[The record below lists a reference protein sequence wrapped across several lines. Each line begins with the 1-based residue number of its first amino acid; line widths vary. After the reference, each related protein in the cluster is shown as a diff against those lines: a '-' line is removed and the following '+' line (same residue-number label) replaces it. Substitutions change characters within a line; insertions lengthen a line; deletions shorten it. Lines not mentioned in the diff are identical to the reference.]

1 MKRIQ
6 WPSLF
11 FGAVFLAGCG
21 APGEPTPPPTQAQP
35 DAPAASPV
43 AQASAGGLEGRL
55 DVVKA
60 QVGQDDDVEVKWS
73 LTNHGSVTAYV
84 PKWQAP
90 STTLSSNLF
99 DIRVGETLVPYS
111 GKVIKRPAATA
122 ADMIAIAPGETLS
135 STVNLSSFYK
145 LGRAGQYQIQYAAN
159 PDEAV
164 AASVPE
170 SDGIRS
176 NAVVAERTVDSRYAA
191 AEQESL
197 LPEIQP
203 FSLGYRNC
211 SSSRKTLI
219 SQALTGAQNYA
230 RNAES
235 YLNSGKAGARYTTW
249 FGTNNSSRYSTVKS
263 HYTKIRST
271 TESAAI
277 TVDCGCTD
285 DYYAYVYPD
294 QPYIVYVCN
303 AFWSA
308 PVTGTDSKAGTLI
321 HELSHF
327 NVVAGTNDWT
337 YGQSSCKSLAK
348 SNPSRA
354 IDNADSH
361 EYFAENNPSQN

>member
-6 WPSLF
+6 LPSLF
-11 FGAVFLAGCG
+11 FGLVFLAGCG
-21 APGEPTPPPTQAQP
+21 APGEPIGGEGAAP
-35 DAPAASPV
+35 DVPAASPNGAV
-43 AQASAGGLEGRL
+43 SVDGLVSRL

-73 LTNHGSVTAYV
+73 VTNSGSVTAYV

-90 STTLSSNLF
+90 SPTLTSNLF
-99 DIRVGETLVPYS
+99 DIRVGGALVPYS
-111 GKVIKRPAATA
+111 GKLVKRPAATA
-122 ADMIAIAPGETLS
+122 ADLVAIAPGQTLS

-159 PDEAV
+159 PNEAL
-164 AASVPE
+164 AASLP
-170 SDGIRS
+170 STDSIRS
-176 NAVVAERTVDSRYAA
+176 NAVLAERSADSRYAA
-191 AEQESL
+191 AEEESI
-197 LPEIQP
+197 LPPIQP
-203 FSLGYRNC
+203 FGLSYRSC
-211 SSSRKTLI
+211 STSRKTLI
-219 SQALTGAQNYA
+219 SQALTGAQSYA

-235 YLNSGKAGARYTTW
+235 YLTSGKSGARYTTW
-249 FGTNNSSRYSTVKS
+249 FGANNSSRYSTVKS
-263 HYTKIRST
+263 HYTKLRST
-271 TESAAI
+271 TESANI
-277 TVDCGCTD
+277 TVDCSCTD

-308 PVTGTDSKAGTLI
+308 PTTGTDSKAGTLI

-327 NVVAGTNDWT
+327 NVVASTNDWT